1 MIELV
6 NSWAQSII
14 ISLIIAVIIEMILP
28 ESNNKKYVKV
38 VLGMYILFSI
48 VYPIETKFSKNSFS
62 VNNIFVSTNKE
73 IEKYKD
79 SNVAI
84 NTKEYIENTYIKNIK
99 SKIEKELEEKG
110 YKAIIIN
117 LNIEAKN
124 NEEYGK
130 IKEIELKL
138 QKTKSMEDKV
148 NDINNKNNTN
158 IINTIEEV
166 NIVFSNNRIEK
177 NNNVTNI
184 ANISDEDLNSI
195 KDFLESTYSIKKD
208 AIQIYTGG

>member
-1 MIELV
+1 
-6 NSWAQSII
+6 
-14 ISLIIAVIIEMILP
+14 MILP
-28 ESNNKKYVKV
+28 EGNNKKYVKV

-62 VNNIFVSTNKE
+62 VNNIFLSTNKE

-79 SNVAI
+79 NNISI

-130 IKEIELKL
+130 IKEIELK
-138 QKTKSMEDKV
+138 
-148 NDINNKNNTN
+148 
-158 IINTIEEV
+158 
-166 NIVFSNNRIEK
+166 
-177 NNNVTNI
+177 
-184 ANISDEDLNSI
+184 
-195 KDFLESTYSIKKD
+195 
-208 AIQIYTGG
+208 